1 VAARLLA
8 RRAYAAAELAQ
19 RLETMGY
26 RGETAARTVE
36 RCVELGWGDD
46 AELARRRTASLRA
59 RGAGALKIGADLEG
73 RGVPRLLID
82 EAIAESRAERSEAA
96 WAREAL
102 AAAGIDPDR
111 TPARAWRLLAGR
123 GFSEHVVAD
132 VVGEPE

>member
-8 RRAYAAAELAQ
+8 RRAYAAAELTR
-19 RLETMGY
+19 RLEDMGY

-36 RCVELGWGDD
+36 RCVELGWVNDI
-46 AELARRRTASLRA
+46 ELARGRAAVLRA
-59 RGAGALKIGADLEG
+59 RGAGSLKIVADLEG
-73 RGVPRLLID
+73 RGVPAL
-82 EAIAESRAERSEAA
+82 AIEDAVVESRGDRSEAA

-102 AAAGIDPDR
+102 AAAGIDPGH

-123 GFSEHVVAD
+123 GFAEQVVVD